1 MDREIMAEI
10 KKLSDRVQYL
20 EDQLV
25 KQRRE
30 NANLM
35 EELDASRTSGISSSF
50 VGAVDKKFSEIMQTE
65 EKIQMTVADVSD
77 EAKKQYSKY
86 EQTAEKVAVV
96 VADIEENVKQSI
108 SEIEATAK
116 DISFKVG
123 TYWYAVV
130 NVGVNP
136 EDIDNKGALSKYTD
150 SLITYKNQNY
160 YYNDITDKW
169 QKTDSDSITS
179 QFLQTANGFKLNGDV
194 LIDGNT
200 FVNGE
205 FSTAVENSINVKI
218 VGGSIIFYTEG
229 NDLFKLERT
238 DAGYMQMY
246 IRNGWELGFSGE
258 FDFSAANVTGL
269 YAVFE

>member
-1 MDREIMAEI
+1 MDILLE
-10 KKLSDRVQYL
+10 KKLKRL
-20 EDQLV
+20 EDGIAILEEQLV
-25 KQRRE
+25 SMKRHYE
-30 NANLM
+30 DLLNNLDEDNFSANYKVQQ
-35 EELDASRTSGISSSF
+35 GN
-50 VGAVDKKFSEIMQTE
+50 K
-65 EKIQMTVADVSD
+65 
-77 EAKKQYSKY
+77 YSKI
-86 EQTAEKVAVV
+86 EQTAEKVATV

-108 SEIEATAK
+108 SEIETTAK

-130 NVGVNP
+130 SVDVNP
-136 EDIDNKGALSKYTD
+136 EDDDNRGALSKYTD
-150 SLITYKNQNY
+150 SLITYNNQNY

-169 QKTDSDSITS
+169 QKTDSESITS
-179 QFLQTANGFKLNGDV
+179 QFLQTAKGFKLNGDV

-246 IRNGWELGFSGE
+246 VRDGWQLGFSGD
-258 FDFSAANVTGL
+258 FNFSAADVTGL

>member
-1 MDREIMAEI
+1 MNNEQMYAEI
-10 KKLSDRVQYL
+10 NRLRK
-20 EDQLV
+20 
-25 KQRRE
+25 
-30 NANLM
+30 
-35 EELDASRTSGISSSF
+35 ELDDLGSKF
-50 VGAVDKKFSEIMQTE
+50 VAMKRHYEDLLNNLDEDNFSANYKVQQGNKFS
-65 EKIQMTVADVSD
+65 KI
-77 EAKKQYSKY
+77 
-86 EQTAEKVAVV
+86 EQTAEKVAAV

-130 NVGVNP
+130 NVDVNP
-136 EDIDNKGALSKYTD
+136 EDIGNRGALSKYTD
-150 SLITYKNQNY
+150 SLITYNNQNY

-246 IRNGWELGFSGE
+246 IRDGWKLGFSGE

>member
-1 MDREIMAEI
+1 MNNEQMYAEI
-10 KKLSDRVQYL
+10 NRLRK
-20 EDQLV
+20 
-25 KQRRE
+25 
-30 NANLM
+30 
-35 EELDASRTSGISSSF
+35 ELDDLGSKF
-50 VGAVDKKFSEIMQTE
+50 VAMKRHYEDLLNNL
-65 EKIQMTVADVSD
+65 D
-77 EAKKQYSKY
+77 EDNFAANYKVQQGNMYSKI

-108 SEIEATAK
+108 SEIETTAK

-130 NVGVNP
+130 NVDVNP
-136 EDIDNKGALSKYTD
+136 EDVANRGALSKYTD
-150 SLITYKNQNY
+150 SLITYNNQNY

-179 QFLQTANGFKLNGDV
+179 QFLQTAKGFKLNGDV

-218 VGGSIIFYTEG
+218 VGGRIIFYTEG

-238 DAGYMQMY
+238 EAGYMQMY
-246 IRNGWELGFSGE
+246 VRDGWKLGFSGD
-258 FDFSAANVTGL
+258 FNFSAADVAGL

>member
-1 MDREIMAEI
+1 MNNEQMYAEI
-10 KKLSDRVQYL
+10 NRLRK
-20 EDQLV
+20 
-25 KQRRE
+25 
-30 NANLM
+30 
-35 EELDASRTSGISSSF
+35 ELDDLGSKF
-50 VGAVDKKFSEIMQTE
+50 VAMKRHYEDLLNNL
-65 EKIQMTVADVSD
+65 D
-77 EAKKQYSKY
+77 EDNFAANYKVQQGNMYSKI

-108 SEIEATAK
+108 SEIETTAK

-130 NVGVNP
+130 NVDVNP
-136 EDIDNKGALSKYTD
+136 EDVANRGALSKYTD
-150 SLITYKNQNY
+150 SLITYNNQNY

-179 QFLQTANGFKLNGDV
+179 QFLQTAKGFKLNGDV

-218 VGGSIIFYTEG
+218 VGGRIIFYTEG

-238 DAGYMQMY
+238 EAGYMQMY
-246 IRNGWELGFSGE
+246 VRDGWKLGFSGD
-258 FDFSAANVTGL
+258 FNFSAADVTGL